1 MAKKI
6 KAVVNI
12 QIEAGKASPAP
23 PIGPSLAPHGINLM
37 MFCKEYNARTAS
49 MAGYII
55 PAKITVYTDNSF
67 TFTLG
72 TPPTAQLIRK
82 AAGIEKGSPTP
93 NRTKVGKI
101 TMAQVKEIA
110 EMKMKDLNAVNLEG
124 AMKQVIGTARSMGVE
139 VVEE

>member
-6 KAVVNI
+6 KSTVKI
-12 QIEAGKASPAP
+12 QIQAAKASPAP

-37 MFCKEYNARTAS
+37 MFCKEYNARTAQQ
-49 MAGYII
+49 AGYII
-55 PAKITVYTDNSF
+55 PATITVFTDNSF

-82 AAGIEKGSPTP
+82 AAGVEKGSGTP

-101 TMAQVKEIA
+101 TRKQVKEIA
-110 EMKMKDLNAVNLEG
+110 EVKMKDLNAIDMDG
-124 AMKQVIGTARSMGVE
+124 AMKQVEGTARSLGIDIVE
-139 VVEE
+139 

>member
-6 KAVVNI
+6 KATVRI

-37 MFCKEYNARTAS
+37 AFCKEYNARTAQ
-49 MAGYII
+49 MAGNVI
-55 PAKITVYTDNSF
+55 PAEITVFSDNSF
-67 TFTLG
+67 TFVLR

-82 AAGIEKGSPTP
+82 AAGVEKGSGVP

-101 TMAQVKEIA
+101 TSTQVREIA
-110 EMKMKDLNAVNLEG
+110 EQKMRDLNSIDLEG
-124 AMKQVIGTARSMGVE
+124 AMQQVRGTARSMGVDITE
-139 VVEE
+139 

>member
-1 MAKKI
+1 MAKKV
-6 KAVVNI
+6 KSTVSI

-49 MAGYII
+49 MAGYIV
-55 PAKITVYTDNSF
+55 PARITVYTDNSF

-82 AAGIEKGSPTP
+82 AAGIEKGSATP

-101 TMAQVKEIA
+101 TKAQVKEIA
-110 EMKMKDLNAVNLEG
+110 EMKMKDLNAIDLEG
-124 AMKQVIGTARSMGVE
+124 AMKQVMGTARSMGVE
-139 VVEE
+139 VVD

>member
-82 AAGIEKGSPTP
+82 AAGIEKGSATP

-101 TMAQVKEIA
+101 TKAQVKEIA
-110 EMKMKDLNAVNLEG
+110 EMKMKDLNAIDLEG
-124 AMKQVIGTARSMGVE
+124 AMKQVTGTARSMGVE
-139 VVEE
+139 VVD

>member
-1 MAKKI
+1 MAKKV
-6 KAVVNI
+6 KSTVSI
-12 QIEAGKASPAP
+12 QIEAGKATPAP

-82 AAGIEKGSPTP
+82 AAGIEKGSAMP
-93 NRTKVGKI
+93 NRNKVGKI
-101 TMAQVKEIA
+101 TRAQVKEIA
-110 EMKMKDLNAVNLEG
+110 EMKMKDLNAIDLEG

-139 VVEE
+139 VVD

>member
-6 KAVVNI
+6 KSTVSI

-49 MAGYII
+49 QTGYII
-55 PAKITVYTDNSF
+55 PAKITVYSDNSF
-67 TFTLG
+67 TFSLG

-82 AAGIEKGSPTP
+82 AAGVEKGSGVP
-93 NRTKVGKI
+93 NRNKVGKI
-101 TMAQVKEIA
+101 TKAQVKEIA
-110 EMKMKDLNAVNLEG
+110 EMKMKDLNAIDLEG
-124 AMKQVIGTARSMGVE
+124 AMLQVMGTARSMGVE
-139 VVEE
+139 IAE

>member
-6 KAVVNI
+6 KSTVSI

-49 MAGYII
+49 QTGYII
-55 PAKITVYTDNSF
+55 PAKITVYSDNSF
-67 TFTLG
+67 TFSLG

-82 AAGIEKGSPTP
+82 AAGVEKGSGVP
-93 NRTKVGKI
+93 NRNKVGKI
-101 TMAQVKEIA
+101 TKTQVKEIA
-110 EMKMKDLNAVNLEG
+110 EMKMKDLNAIDLEG
-124 AMKQVIGTARSMGVE
+124 AMLQVMGTARSMGVE
-139 VVEE
+139 IAE

>member
-1 MAKKI
+1 MAKKV
-6 KAVVNI
+6 KSTVSI

-55 PAKITVYTDNSF
+55 PARITVYTDNSF

-82 AAGIEKGSPTP
+82 AAGIEKGSAMP
-93 NRTKVGKI
+93 NRNKVGKI
-101 TMAQVKEIA
+101 TRAQVKEIA
-110 EMKMKDLNAVNLEG
+110 EMKMKDLNAIDLEG

-139 VVEE
+139 VVD

>member
-6 KAVVNI
+6 KSTVSI

-37 MFCKEYNARTAS
+37 MFCKEYNARTAQQ
-49 MAGYII
+49 AGYII
-55 PAKITVYTDNSF
+55 PAKITVFSDNSF

-82 AAGIEKGSPTP
+82 AAGVEKGSGQP
-93 NRTKVGKI
+93 NRNKVGKI
-101 TMAQVKEIA
+101 NKKQVKEIA
-110 EMKMKDLNAVNLEG
+110 EMKMKDLNAIDMDG
-124 AMKQVIGTARSMGVE
+124 AMKQVMGTARSLGID
-139 VVEE
+139 VVE

>member
-1 MAKKI
+1 MAKKVKSI
-6 KAVVNI
+6 VSI
-12 QIEAGKASPAP
+12 QIEAGKATPAP

-82 AAGIEKGSPTP
+82 AAGIEKGSAMP
-93 NRTKVGKI
+93 NRNKVGKI
-101 TMAQVKEIA
+101 TRAQVKEIA
-110 EMKMKDLNAVNLEG
+110 EMKMKDLNAIDLEG

-139 VVEE
+139 VVD